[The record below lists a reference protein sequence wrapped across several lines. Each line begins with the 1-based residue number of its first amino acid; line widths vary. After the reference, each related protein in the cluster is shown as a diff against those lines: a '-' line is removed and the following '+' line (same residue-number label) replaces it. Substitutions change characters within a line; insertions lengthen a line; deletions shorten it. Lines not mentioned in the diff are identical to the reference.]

1 MTPTSLK
8 KQSMNLARIFI
19 HIFILRGNKEITSA
33 TLFEVWSN
41 GSSDVLWHG
50 DPIQANPEKKP
61 NE

>member
-1 MTPTSLK
+1 
-8 KQSMNLARIFI
+8 MNLARIFI